1 MTRASVSVQIS
12 VKRRGERRKR
22 RAARPAFRARR
33 GVPTIAATVVAAA
46 AAAAVAVDGDPSS
59 APLVVASVE
68 Q

>member
-46 AAAAVAVDGDPSS
+46 AAAVAVDGDPSS